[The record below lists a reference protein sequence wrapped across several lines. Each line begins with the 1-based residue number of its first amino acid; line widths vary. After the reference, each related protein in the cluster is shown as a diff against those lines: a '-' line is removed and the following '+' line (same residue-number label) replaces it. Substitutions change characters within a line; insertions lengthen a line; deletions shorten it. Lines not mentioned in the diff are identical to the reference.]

1 LKKTVAIVLL
11 FSLVFNIVGY
21 RVVYFFRQ
29 REAKAEMQNFLRSM
43 ANRRSEIPGLL
54 LFQEE
59 DLKRVRWEDDGKEF
73 EMNEEMYDII
83 ERRFEDGKSIIVCIS
98 DKNETALIKKFEKL
112 RDQAQGSSQ
121 SQSNTILKLMFS
133 PYFVSDLDY
142 SFVLDDESNLQFL
155 YPPSFIS
162 SINREILT
170 PPPQLS

>member
-29 REAKAEMQNFLRSM
+29 REIKTEMRDYIRNM
-43 ANRRSEIPGLL
+43 ANRRSEIPGVLF
-54 LFQEE
+54 FQED
-59 DLKRVRWEDDGKEF
+59 DLKRVNWEDDGNEF
-73 EMNEEMYDII
+73 EMNDEMYDVI
-83 ERRFEDGKSIIVCIS
+83 EKRVENGKTIIVCIS

-121 SQSNTILKLMFS
+121 MKSNTILKLMFS
-133 PYFVSDLDY
+133 PFFASDLSY
-142 SFVLDDESNLQFL
+142 SFVSSNQSNLQFV

-162 SINREILT
+162 SINREVLT
-170 PPPQLS
+170 PPPQFS

>member
-1 LKKTVAIVLL
+1 M
-11 FSLVFNIVGY
+11 FNIVGY

-29 REAKAEMQNFLRSM
+29 REAKSEMQNFLRSM

-59 DLKRVRWEDDGKEF
+59 DLKRVRWQDDGNEF
-73 EMNEEMYDII
+73 EMNDEMYDVI
-83 ERRFEDGKSIIVCIS
+83 EKHRENGKTIVVCIS

-133 PYFVSDLDY
+133 PFFVSDLNY
-142 SFVLDDESNLQFL
+142 SFVLGRQSNLQFL

-162 SINREILT
+162 SVNREILT